1 MARYAKDKKQHS
13 KRNKIISIILALIV
27 LIIVGL
33 LLINKLVANRS
44 QEIGTLKPITE
55 DEQSSVHGP
64 EIVNVDDIPAKMGKY
79 NVLGKIVIDKI
90 GVNNNILDVCDDDS
104 LKLSTVKFYGPG
116 VNEAGNF
123 VICGHNWGRYIE
135 KII

>member
-1 MARYAKDKKQHS
+1 MARYAKDKKHHG
-13 KRNKIISIILALIV
+13 KKIKIISIILALII
-27 LIIVGL
+27 LAIVGL
-33 LLINKLVANRS
+33 LLRNKLLDNKN
-44 QEIGTLKPITE
+44 QLIGTLNPITE

-90 GVNNNILDVCDDDS
+90 GVDNNILDVCDDDS